1 MFRSKMHIE
10 RLRIEQK
17 AIERRISIGE
27 SKESYQVAIKEL
39 VVEILDDK
47 NIITVC
53 RVWRKGSKYVELYD
67 FGFRRL
73 SHQFF

>member
-10 RLRIEQK
+10 AENRAK
-17 AIERRISIGE
+17 AIERRIAIGE
-27 SKESYQVAIKEL
+27 SEESYQVAIKEH

-47 NIITVC
+47 NIVTVC
-53 RVWRKGSKYVELYD
+53 RYGAKVLNTSNYD